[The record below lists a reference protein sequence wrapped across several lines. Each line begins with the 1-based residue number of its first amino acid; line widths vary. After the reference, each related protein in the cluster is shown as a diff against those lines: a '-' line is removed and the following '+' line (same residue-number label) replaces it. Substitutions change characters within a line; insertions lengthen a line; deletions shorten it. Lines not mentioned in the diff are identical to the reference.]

1 MDASG
6 LSAPREYFMSD
17 STHGIVLQN
26 AGSGSLDGGI
36 ATFGQVFLRGDVPAG
51 AELTAQGGG
60 LSLPVQMDVKT
71 RYEDGSVKMAVLAVQ
86 RPAIAPGESLELALT
101 AGPATSGAAAI
112 NLNAALSQHTFL
124 VEMKIAGGSTVQV
137 DVMDALRDALADGS
151 ASFWQSGP
159 LATQAR
165 VAVDLPGAQRLV
177 FDVTAFKGGGMTVE
191 AQFNNDKAMGAS
203 GGRVQYD
210 LTVTMDGVKVATET
224 VSQGQ
229 YQNWH
234 RTFSSNDHDGG
245 QGLGSPSEGWL
256 NIRHDVEYLSKT
268 GAIAAYDTSLS
279 ISDTLINKW
288 AAAQSEAAWSAPLS
302 ANGITQYMPMT
313 GGRGDIGITTAGNT
327 AWLLSGDPYAAG
339 YAMGQAEAAS
349 AIPWHFWN
357 AQKDTWINS
366 ADFPKL
372 WTDARGGTGKV
383 GDANA
388 TGLTQQVP
396 NDTGWTPDRAH
407 QPSVSFVPYLLTGER
422 WILDNLQAQANF
434 TVISLWPAVR
444 TEDGAFIAPQQQAR
458 SVAWSIREVQNAAW
472 SSPDGSPEKAY
483 LQGVADANWKWLVEQ
498 IPAWTALQGE
508 AHGWVPNVGG
518 AGIDLAPWQQDYLAS
533 TAIAAA
539 SRGSEDAMT
548 FLKWQMN
555 FLIGRFQSADNG
567 FALRDGAAYIIAVG
581 DGSNVYQS
589 WAEIGAATAA
599 RGWSNGT
606 DSWQHSNGD
615 YARLALMT
623 LAGIYGLTGS
633 QDAYDAYKAL
643 LAEKPP
649 NVSESTFAGNPNHAV
664 TIPELYGSGAG
675 TGGTPIIAPAPP
687 APSPPEQPSE
697 PAPPVVIPVAPPA
710 AAPPPA
716 SDTLTLSQTVQGD
729 RIDLGAGSNNTLNLS
744 SAGANK
750 LTVLNAKTIN
760 GGKANDDV
768 TLATTI
774 TNGRIDL
781 GGGSDKLTLSSSG
794 ANKLVVLNTET
805 IIGGTGNDD
814 VTLGTTFAG
823 GTVDLG
829 EGQDRLVLADGSNR
843 ITVANTETI
852 IGGSGHD
859 DVTLSS
865 AVSNGTIDLGAGS
878 DKLMLS
884 SAGANK
890 LTVLNT
896 ETITGGTANDEVI
909 LGTAITNGRIDLG
922 GGSDKLTLSSAGANR
937 LTVLNTETITG
948 GTADDD
954 VILGTAITNGR
965 IDLGGGNDKLTLSS
979 SGGNTLLVL
988 NVA

>member
-1 MDASG
+1 
-6 LSAPREYFMSD
+6 MSD

-36 ATFGQVFLRGDVPAG
+36 ATFGQVFLQGEVPAG
-51 AELTAQGGG
+51 AALIAQGGG
-60 LSLPVQMDVKT
+60 ISLPVQMDVKT

-86 RPAIAPGESLELALT
+86 RPDLAAGESLELTFAT
-101 AGPATSGAAAI
+101 EPAKPGGPTV
-112 NLNAALSQHTFL
+112 NLNAALNEHSFL
-124 VEMKIAGGSTVQV
+124 VEMKIAGGSTIKV
-137 DVMDALRDALADGS
+137 DVMDVLRDALADGS

-165 VAVDLPGAQRLV
+165 VSVDLPGAQRMV
-177 FDVTAFKGGGMTVE
+177 FDVTAFEGGGMTVE

-210 LTVTMDGVKVATET
+210 LTVTMDGAKVATET

-234 RTFSSNDHDGG
+234 RSFSSNDHDGG

-268 GAIAAYDTSLS
+268 GAIAAYDTSLG
-279 ISDTLINKW
+279 ISDTLINSW
-288 AAAQSEAAWSAPLS
+288 AAAQSQAGWSAPLA

-313 GGRGDIGITTAGNT
+313 GGRGDIGITTASNT
-327 AWLLSGDPYAAG
+327 AWLLTGDPYAAG
-339 YAMGQAEAAS
+339 YAMGQAEGAS

-357 AQKDTWINS
+357 AGKDTWINS

-372 WTDARGGTGKV
+372 WTDGRGGTGTV

-407 QPSVSFVPYLLTGER
+407 QPSLSYVPYLLTGER

-472 SSPDGSPEKAY
+472 SSPDGSPEQAY

-518 AGIDLAPWQQDYLAS
+518 AGIDMSPWQQDYIAS

-539 SRGSEDAMT
+539 SRGNEDAMT
-548 FLKWQMN
+548 FLEWQMN
-555 FLIGRFQSADNG
+555 FLIGRFQAAGEG

-581 DGSNVYQS
+581 DGSNVYKS
-589 WAEIGAATAA
+589 WADIGAATAA

-606 DSWQHSNGD
+606 DSWAHSNGD

-623 LAGIYGLTGS
+623 LAGIYELTGS
-633 QDAYDAYKAL
+633 REAYDAYKAL
-643 LAEKPP
+643 LAQNPP
-649 NVSESTFAGNPNHAV
+649 NISESTFAGNPNHAV
-664 TIPELYGSGAG
+664 TIPELYDSWAG
-675 TGGTPIIAPAPP
+675 TGGTPIVPPTLPQVPSQPAQPITPVPP
-687 APSPPEQPSE
+687 STPTPPVAVPVPPPVAAPSPVGDS
-697 PAPPVVIPVAPPA
+697 
-710 AAPPPA
+710 
-716 SDTLTLSQTVQGD
+716 LTLPQPTQGG
-729 RIDLGAGSNNTLNLS
+729 RFDLGAGNNNTLNLS

-750 LTVLNAKTIN
+750 LTVLNAKTIT
-760 GGKANDDV
+760 GGNASDDV

-781 GGGSDKLTLSSSG
+781 GAGSDKLTLSSSG

-805 IIGGTGNDD
+805 IIGGAGNDD

-823 GTVDLG
+823 GTIDLG
-829 EGQDRLVLADGSNR
+829 GGQDRLVLANGSNR

-852 IGGSGHD
+852 ISGTGHD
-859 DVTLSS
+859 DVTLAA
-865 AVSNGTIDLGAGS
+865 AV
-878 DKLMLS
+878 
-884 SAGANK
+884 
-890 LTVLNT
+890 
-896 ETITGGTANDEVI
+896 
-909 LGTAITNGRIDLG
+909 TNATIDLG
-922 GGSDKLTLSSAGANR
+922 GGSDKLTLSSAGANK
-937 LTVLNTETITG
+937 LVVLNTETITG
-948 GTADDD
+948 GTASDD
-954 VILGTAITNGR
+954 VSAAAAT
-965 IDLGGGNDKLTLSS
+965 S
-979 SGGNTLLVL
+979 
-988 NVA
+988 